1 MPTSCPEEFDQY
13 QRMLL
18 EQQHER
24 DEQARLTAVEV
35 ERRQRTS
42 IVQRYRTTIVPP
54 EPMSVE
60 RAREFI
66 DTYRLTHPE
75 LAYLTAIQP
84 TQPMNQAGDTNMRT
98 YDNDLRFDPVE
109 DVPAVPSSIWTTE
122 QKLLEAARK
131 QVRLRD
137 FTRKMKRNLVGVT
150 RQWRYSNM
158 TPREIGLQKAHNR
171 LHGLHKAIKVG
182 LERRLQRQIPHAD
195 FMSRFCLKLPYPD
208 AATADEVSVLS
219 YMGISSRRAYC
230 PAKDTSIQEW
240 TPLTVYVYDT
250 NGNTRLWDRTGRAYA
265 KKMGYYFGENNLIV
279 AVTADEWT
287 KWPKQT
293 AVRMRGYKN
302 FVKPEEAEA
311 EIILPWSSSV
321 STVEAPIT
329 KKTYQLAGLDA
340 AINSY
345 HGASTRG
352 YIQLDD
358 VSSDTLTFGAEIEI
372 VPKRE
377 ANRHAAAA
385 EILDSLGDVLD
396 IERDG
401 SVASGFEIV
410 TGFGSFGA
418 LDAASRKLYGQ
429 FLSSRHGVYQATSAT
444 GLHFHVGRA
453 SGIARLTLL
462 RMWAFEARFGAL
474 VNVMVGRQPNNYCR
488 RSPAL
493 GGQSSYGPRLATAVA
508 GGEEAL
514 AAYLRLYGET
524 MFESRYSSINGTVWK
539 NSDHTRFEWRACKS
553 TTSYASFRARMELIK
568 LMVEWADSNTMFVDS
583 VPKVDDFLTRVA
595 DAPRDETVGL
605 RRVLSCAPARRVLQE
620 QQATVVIPYNGRREY
635 AALNI

>member
-1 MPTSCPEEFDQY
+1 MPISSPEEFDQY
-13 QRMLL
+13 ERMRL

-24 DEQARLTAVEV
+24 DTT
-35 ERRQRTS
+35 ERRMAS

-75 LAYLTAIQP
+75 VNEFYRQHLTYPGPTTHA
-84 TQPMNQAGDTNMRT
+84 TQPMNQAGDTNMANMSWAP
-98 YDNDLRFDPVE
+98 DVE
-109 DVPAVPSSIWTTE
+109 ALPAASSSVWTTE
-122 QKLLEAARK
+122 QKLLEAARR
-131 QVRLRD
+131 QARLRD
-137 FTRKMKRNLVGVT
+137 FTRKLKRNLVGVT

-158 TPREIGLQKAHNR
+158 TPREISLQKAHNR
-171 LHGLHKAIKVG
+171 LHGLQKAIKVS
-182 LERRLQRQIPHAD
+182 LERRLQRRVTNAD
-195 FMSRFCLKLPYPD
+195 LLSMFCLKLPHPD
-208 AATADEVSVLS
+208 AATADEVSVLN
-219 YMGISSRRAYC
+219 YMGVGSHRAYC
-230 PAKDTSIQEW
+230 PSKGTSIQEW
-240 TPLTVYVYDT
+240 TPLTVFIYDA
-250 NGNTRLWDRTGRAYA
+250 NGHARRWDREGRAYA
-265 KKMGYYFGENNLIV
+265 KKAGYYFGENDVIV

-311 EIILPWSSSV
+311 EIILPWASSGA
-321 STVEAPIT
+321 TVEAPVT

-345 HGASTRG
+345 HGASARG

-358 VSSDTLTFGAEIEI
+358 VSRDTLTFGAEIEI

-401 SVASGFEIV
+401 SVSNGFEIV

-444 GLHFHVGRA
+444 GLHFHVGRT

-488 RSPAL
+488 RSPWL
-493 GGQSSYGPRLATAVA
+493 GGLNEYAPHMERAVA
-508 GGEEAL
+508 GGADAL
-514 AAYLRLYGET
+514 ADHLRRWGGA
-524 MFESRYSSINGTVWK
+524 MFESRYSSINGTVWQ
-539 NSDHTRFEWRACKS
+539 NSDHTRFEWRSCKS

-568 LMVEWADSNTMFVDS
+568 LLVEWADSNTMFVDS
-583 VPKVDDFLTRVA
+583 VPKIDDFLTRVA

-605 RRVLSCAPARRVLQE
+605 RRVLSRAPTRRVLQE